1 MTRMLSLPRG
11 ALLLAIVL
19 LHLATLL
26 SLQPRLVA
34 PPEAASRRSELVFVL
49 PPALPRSSSSLATP
63 SRPFPQPRADA
74 VERPSPRAAGSSP
87 PPIPADSTTALP
99 PALSPQPI
107 APPAGQAAS
116 DPFAAPAPVT
126 DTLLAKSRSA
136 AAGIDRDLRKERKE
150 TLALREPELARKF
163 GAAYIDRS
171 HRITETVL
179 PNGDVIMKVQSPL
192 GTYCWMKW
200 GNSFQGGRD
209 PFRDTGKQ
217 FAVQCPK

>member
-1 MTRMLSLPRG
+1 MLSLPRG

-26 SLQPRLVA
+26 SLQPRLVP
-34 PPEAASRRSELVFVL
+34 PPEATSRRSELVFVL
-49 PPALPRSSSSLATP
+49 PPALPAS
-63 SRPFPQPRADA
+63 
-74 VERPSPRAAGSSP
+74 PSPAARLAAPPAPNVGRAPRDRSP
-87 PPIPADSTTALP
+87 PPPASSDSAAADRSAALP
-99 PALSPQPI
+99 PSTRSPQPI
-107 APPAGQAAS
+107 TPPAGPSES
-116 DPFAAPAPVT
+116 DPFAAPAPAT
-126 DTLLAKSRSA
+126 DTLLAQSRSA
-136 AAGIDRDLRKERKE
+136 AAGIDRALRQERRE

-171 HRITETVL
+171 HRISETVL

-192 GTYCWMKW
+192 GTYCWRKW